1 MMNRSASADDAQPQA
16 ATNDVGAL
24 LREWRMVR
32 RLSQLELA
40 LDTGI
45 SARHLSCLETGKAR
59 PTREMVGRLADT
71 LSVPLRE
78 RNALLL
84 AAGFSPEYPERP
96 LDTPELA
103 PVRRAIDCIMGHQ
116 EPYPAFVLNRCW
128 DILRTNRAATRLR
141 SFLGN
146 GRSHTN
152 MMRRFFDPNDLRAV
166 VVNWEEV
173 AQELI
178 RHLHEAAAVV
188 PSDTRTHGLLEEVLR
203 YPGVPP
209 RWRMRELRV
218 TPTPLLTVAFRKASR
233 DLCFF
238 STITAF
244 ATPRDVTLDDLRIE
258 CAFPADDA
266 TAEFCRALARD
277 EVTLDRPPG

>member
-1 MMNRSASADDAQPQA
+1 MDRSASSSRGHLPASA
-16 ATNDVGAL
+16 NDVGAL
-24 LREWRMVR
+24 LREWRMAR
-32 RLSQLELA
+32 RLSQLDLA
-40 LDTGI
+40 LDAGI
-45 SARHLSCLETGKAR
+45 SARHLSCIETGKAH

-71 LSVPLRE
+71 LAVPLRE

-103 PVRRAIDCIMGHQ
+103 PIRRAIDCILEHQ

-128 DILRTNRAATRLR
+128 DILQTNRAATRLG
-141 SFLGN
+141 SFLGS

-152 MMRRFFDPNDLRAV
+152 MVRRFFDPNGLRAV

-173 AQELI
+173 AQDLI
-178 RHLHEAAAVV
+178 RHLHDAVAAVR
-188 PSDTRTHGLLEEVLR
+188 SDTRTRGLLEEVLR

-209 RWRMRELRV
+209 RWRMRELGV
-218 TPTPLLTVAFRKASR
+218 TPTPLLTVAFRKAGR
-233 DLCFF
+233 DLRFF

-258 CAFPADDA
+258 CSFPADDA
-266 TAEFCRALARD
+266 TAEFCGALARD
-277 EVTLDRPPG
+277 EAALDRQSG